1 MVTRLGA
8 EESWVFDSMNG
19 TFEARLRR
27 MTVQT
32 RTSKGDG
39 REITVSNMVAV
50 VEAKFSYEALDR
62 LYYPSFIAI
71 EREVKGRLSHVI
83 FEVVSINP
91 THYQQLGMDV
101 SMPTVL
107 RKEYLDTI
115 NESWGKSQE
124 TWIDLWAIPTW

>member
-1 MVTRLGA
+1 
-8 EESWVFDSMNG
+8 MNG

-32 RTSKGDG
+32 KTSKGDG

-101 SMPTVL
+101 SCQ
-107 RKEYLDTI
+107 R
-115 NESWGKSQE
+115 SSGKS
-124 TWIDLWAIPTW
+124 TSTRSTR

>member
-1 MVTRLGA
+1 
-8 EESWVFDSMNG
+8 MNG

-71 EREVKGRLSHVI
+71 EREVKGGPSPAI
-83 FEVVSINP
+83 FEAVSINP
-91 THYQQLGMDV
+91 TPYQRLGMDF
-101 SMPTVL
+101 SWPTVL
-107 RKEYLDTI
+107 RK
-115 NESWGKSQE
+115 G
-124 TWIDLWAIPTW
+124 DLST